1 MKTTI
6 KQLLALTLALL
17 CLICLFSCGSS
28 SNDNKEQPSTDG
40 SIEVSDKTVSK
51 TGVWENALYLEDTTF
66 GEGETTVTVTVKA
79 DGQSVTFTL
88 NTDKTTVGDA
98 LLEHSLIAGEE
109 GAYGLY
115 VKKVNGITAD
125 YDKDQ
130 TYWAL
135 YIDGEYAMSGVDST
149 EIGAGKVYT
158 LERTK

>member
-1 MKTTI
+1 MKKTI

-17 CLICLFSCGSS
+17 CTVCMFSCGSS
-28 SNDNKEQPSTDG
+28 SNDTTEQPSTDG
-40 SIEVSDKTVSK
+40 SIGASDGTVSK
-51 TGVWENALYLEDTTF
+51 TGVWKNALYWEDTAF
-66 GEGETTVTVTVKA
+66 GEGETTFTVIVKA
-79 DGQSVTFTL
+79 DGQSVTFTIK
-88 NTDKTTVGDA
+88 TDKKTVGEA
-98 LLEHSLIAGEE
+98 LMEHDLLAGEE

-135 YIDGEYAMSGVDST
+135 YIDGESAMSGVDTTDVSEGT
-149 EIGAGKVYT
+149 VYT

>member
-1 MKTTI
+1 MKKTI

-17 CLICLFSCGSS
+17 CLICMFSCGSS

-40 SIEVSDKTVSK
+40 NIGASDGSISK

-66 GEGETTVTVTVKA
+66 GEGANTITVKVKA
-79 DGQSVTFTL
+79 DGQSVTFTIK
-88 NTDKTTVGDA
+88 TDKKTVGEA
-98 LLEHSLIAGEE
+98 LMEHDLLAGEE

-135 YIDGEYAMSGVDST
+135 YIDGEYAMSGVDTTDVSEGT
-149 EIGAGKVYT
+149 VYT

>member
-40 SIEVSDKTVSK
+40 SIEASDKTVSK

-66 GEGETTVTVTVKA
+66 GEGKTTVTVTVKA

-149 EIGAGKVYT
+149 EIAAGTVYT

>member
-1 MKTTI
+1 MKKTI
-6 KQLLALTLALL
+6 KQLLALILALL
-17 CLICLFSCGSS
+17 CTVCMFSCGSS

-40 SIEVSDKTVSK
+40 SIGASDGTVSE
-51 TGVWENALYLEDTTF
+51 TGVWKNALYLEDTTF
-66 GEGETTVTVTVKA
+66 GEGKTTFTVIVKA
-79 DGQSVTFTL
+79 DGQSVTFTIK
-88 NTDKTTVGDA
+88 TDKKTVGEA
-98 LLEHSLIAGEE
+98 LMEHDLLAGEE

-135 YIDGEYAMSGVDST
+135 YIDGEYAMSGVDT
-149 EIGAGKVYT
+149 TDVDEGTVYT

>member
-1 MKTTI
+1 MKKTI

-17 CLICLFSCGSS
+17 CTVCMFSCGSS

-40 SIEVSDKTVSK
+40 SIGASDGTVSK
-51 TGVWENALYLEDTTF
+51 TGVWKNALYLEDTTF
-66 GEGETTVTVTVKA
+66 GEGKTTFMVIVKA
-79 DGQSVTFTL
+79 DGQSVTFTIK
-88 NTDKTTVGDA
+88 TDKKTVGEA
-98 LLEHSLIAGEE
+98 LMEHDLLAGEE

-135 YIDGEYAMSGVDST
+135 YIDGEYAMSGVDTTDVS
-149 EIGAGKVYT
+149 EGKVYT